1 LRLVGGFLWDGPCS
15 KSATFAVMTIVPDT
29 KDWTWV
35 LRRRCPECGLDTQ
48 GFPRDAVAGMI
59 RVNAAA
65 WKDVLT
71 GPGDVRRRPSPDRW
85 SALEYGCHV
94 RDVLRLYDHRLQ
106 LMLTLDEPRYP
117 NWDQNAT
124 AVADRY
130 LEQDPAVAAAELSEA
145 AESIARRFDG
155 VSGDQWQRTGI
166 RSDGAHFTVET
177 FARYFVHDPVH
188 HLYDVTGVRHGG
200 HTGPES

>member
-1 LRLVGGFLWDGPCS
+1 
-15 KSATFAVMTIVPDT
+15 MTIVPDT

-35 LRRRCPECGLDTQ
+35 LRHRCPECGLDTQ
-48 GFPRDAVAGMI
+48 SFPRDAVAGMI
-59 RVNAAA
+59 RVNAAV

-94 RDVLRLYDHRLQ
+94 RDVLRLYDDRLQ

-117 NWDQNAT
+117 NWDQDAT

-130 LEQDPAVAAAELSEA
+130 LEQDPAVVAGELSEA

-200 HTGPES
+200 QTGPES